1 MKEKMET
8 PNVQSEV
15 SDTAAHGCPF
25 CNLDSSLVY
34 AANGLAVAVLDAY
47 PVSPGHTL
55 IMPKRHFESLFEA
68 TEEERSALFDL
79 LAEVRRRLLH
89 SPQPPFGKEGRACV
103 PDGFNIGINDGA
115 VAGQTVFHLHI
126 HLIPRYA
133 GDCPDPRGGVR
144 KLFPDRAPYWK
155 ELDRGKERKSKGE
168 G

>member
-1 MKEKMET
+1 MVHH
-8 PNVQSEV
+8 NVHTGQSGNN
-15 SDTAAHGCPF
+15 ALRCPF
-25 CNLDSSLVY
+25 CD
-34 AANGLAVAVLDAY
+34 LAPSHFFASNKLALAVLDAY

-68 TEEERSALFDL
+68 TEEERAALFDL

-89 SPQPPFGKEGRACV
+89 PPQPPFGKEGRACV

-155 ELDRGKERKSKGE
+155 ELDRDEGRKSKGE